1 MSPMNNT
8 FFNIGFSVT
17 GTCVTCLHLTVKK
30 LLPKGR
36 ELSYWTLYCHI
47 LFAIILS
54 LVSGIMWTI
63 VVIFDRLGPPK
74 PEYSSDA
81 SGYPNKEEALT
92 TAAPFF
98 IMLWGCWGF
107 VFFFYPGISPFSI
120 LRFCDCQALMYICM
134 CIETCIG
141 LSMYALRE
149 YGGIGNKWESNKL
162 GPINLKEGMGNI
174 LNNDILKNNSIFSSH
189 VWRSPNFLLWCCF
202 YAGYITVATIFI
214 LTMHYPDGVIGKIF
228 LQRKFFIYPMT
239 MFLVFTGNI
248 SMNLCWNA
256 VWGNMIGEKGSHNGD
271 RGLVMTILGL
281 GELLILLSSKILS
294 EGYLRSFRA
303 GKAAVESGLP
313 YPTDKMGFV
322 SSFFYWVQRGVVGG
336 SKVFV
341 GVFTTD
347 VRTKVMV

>member
-1 MSPMNNT
+1 
-8 FFNIGFSVT
+8 
-17 GTCVTCLHLTVKK
+17 
-30 LLPKGR
+30 
-36 ELSYWTLYCHI
+36 
-47 LFAIILS
+47 
-54 LVSGIMWTI
+54 
-63 VVIFDRLGPPK
+63 
-74 PEYSSDA
+74 
-81 SGYPNKEEALT
+81 
-92 TAAPFF
+92 
-98 IMLWGCWGF
+98 MLWGCWGF

-214 LTMHYPDGVIGKIF
+214 LTMHYPDGVIAKIF
-228 LQRKFFIYPMT
+228 FQRKFFIYPMT

-281 GELLILLSSKILS
+281 
-294 EGYLRSFRA
+294 GYLRSFRA